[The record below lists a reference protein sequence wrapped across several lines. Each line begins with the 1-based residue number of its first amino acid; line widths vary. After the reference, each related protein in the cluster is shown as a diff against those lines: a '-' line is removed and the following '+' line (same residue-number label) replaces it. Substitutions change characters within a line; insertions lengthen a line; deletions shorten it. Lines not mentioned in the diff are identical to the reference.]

1 MKDQKWDRKS
11 TAPCKSKFYHI
22 FSCCNHKLLSGFYA
36 NKVEHKHELEVNNMH
51 GFQYFFFQTN
61 TKKPSTCIHI
71 QVIDIQDN
79 QFLKTPKQ

>member
-1 MKDQKWDRKS
+1 MGQEIYSTLQKQILPHFLLLQS
-11 TAPCKSKFYHI
+11 QTLKF
-22 FSCCNHKLLSGFYA
+22 LSGFYA

-71 QVIDIQDN
+71 QVIDVQDN